1 MDTISRH
8 SPTNP
13 HHPSQ
18 DETLL
23 ISRILGGQ
31 TALFR
36 QLASRYAGQVMRMV
50 ARLIP
55 SSEEAEEAT
64 QDTLMEAFQSLAR
77 YDARQASFRTW
88 LMRIA
93 YHTAL
98 KHHRQHHRQLPMVE
112 VEQQRL
118 DSLPDDETNALL
130 DDTNTDRV
138 ALMERAIETLK
149 PDDQMLLS
157 LYYLDNRP
165 MREIACIT
173 EHKESYL
180 HSRLQWIR
188 KRLAITIKTLERD
201 EESFKRRIL

>member
-1 MDTISRH
+1 MGIKTDKTSKAKE
-8 SPTNP
+8 
-13 HHPSQ
+13 

-31 TALFR
+31 TTLFR
-36 QLASRYAGQVMRMV
+36 QLVDRYAGQVLRMV

-55 SSEEAEEAT
+55 SPEEAEEVT
-64 QDTLMEAFQSLAR
+64 QDVLLEAFQSLAR
-77 YDARQASFRTW
+77 FDARQASFYTW

-98 KHHRQHHRQLPMVE
+98 KHYRQHHRSLQLME

-118 DSLPDDETNALL
+118 DAFPDDETNALL
-130 DDTNTDRV
+130 DDTDRV
-138 ALMERAIETLK
+138 ELVERAIYTLK
-149 PDDQMLLS
+149 PDDKMLLN
-157 LYYLDNRP
+157 LYYFDNRP

-173 EHKESYL
+173 DHEESYL

-201 EESFKRRIL
+201 GK

>member
-1 MDTISRH
+1 MGIKTDKTSKAKE
-8 SPTNP
+8 
-13 HHPSQ
+13 

-31 TALFR
+31 TTLFR
-36 QLASRYAGQVMRMV
+36 QLVDRYAGQVLRMV

-55 SSEEAEEAT
+55 SPEEAEEVT
-64 QDTLMEAFQSLAR
+64 QDVLLEAFQSLAR
-77 YDARQASFRTW
+77 FDARQASFHTW

-98 KHHRQHHRQLPMVE
+98 KHYRQHHRSLQLME

-118 DSLPDDETNALL
+118 DAFPDDETNALL
-130 DDTNTDRV
+130 EDIDRV
-138 ALMERAIETLK
+138 ELVERAIDTLK
-149 PDDQMLLS
+149 PDDQMLLN
-157 LYYLDNRP
+157 LYYFDNRP

-173 EHKESYL
+173 EHEESYL

-201 EESFKRRIL
+201 GK